1 LHAFLLGEFF
11 RQIYPEGTRVGAMKA
26 FQQIGWLCG
35 RPVLHVV
42 RQGEALPRGVAE
54 FAYRDE
60 ILKPNWWRVGT
71 DLTIAQQFE
80 AYLAF
85 LAQRPTSVQ
94 ADLRMLL
101 AGTPNRTGG
110 FSLARPYA

>member
-1 LHAFLLGEFF
+1 
-11 RQIYPEGTRVGAMKA
+11 MKA

-35 RPVLHVV
+35 RPALHVV

-54 FAYRDE
+54 FAYREE
-60 ILKPNWWRVGT
+60 IVKPNWWRTGT
-71 DLTIAQQFE
+71 DLTIAQQFQ

-85 LAQRPTSVQ
+85 LAERPASVQ

-101 AGTPNRTGG
+101 AGTPIEPAG
-110 FSLARPYA
+110 FSVARPYA